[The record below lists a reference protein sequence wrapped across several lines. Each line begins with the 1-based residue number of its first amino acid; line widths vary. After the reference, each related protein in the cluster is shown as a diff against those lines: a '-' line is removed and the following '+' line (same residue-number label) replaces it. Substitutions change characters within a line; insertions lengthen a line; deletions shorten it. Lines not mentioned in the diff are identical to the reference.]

1 MHMRIIA
8 LVWVLC
14 LVVGTIKAQGVDLTG
29 KVIDDVGQPV
39 EFATIL
45 IGEHALWAVSD
56 EDGRFNIKHVPQGKT
71 NLVVQ
76 CLGYAKITLS
86 IDIKSGMAPLHIQMK
101 ADNLGLDEVEV
112 VAQRKTDVATTT
124 YTIDRNALDNQQILN
139 VSDIQTLLPGGKT
152 INSTLMNDA
161 RITLRGN
168 TGEKGNASFGT
179 AIEVDGARLS
189 NNMETGETMA
199 ASTRTISASNIES
212 VEVVSGIASVEH
224 GDLSNGVVR
233 VNTRKGKSPFIV
245 EGKINQHTRQ
255 IAVNKGFDLG
265 KKAGVL
271 NVSMEHA
278 QSYSDAASPHTA
290 YQRNILSAHYMK
302 VWMTGKSP
310 LTLNAG
316 ISANV
321 GGYNSE
327 ADPDEDL
334 DDYVRRH
341 DNNFRANIELK
352 WLLNRPWLTNLTLKA
367 SASYADKKTK
377 DYYNTSSAAT
387 QPYIHAM
394 EDGYHIAEEYDVN
407 PDADILLSPTGYWY
421 VTRFSDSKPLNY
433 SAQLKGDLTRRFG
446 NILNTFLVGAELT
459 GGHNLGRGVYYG
471 NLSYAPTWREYRYD
485 NLPAMNNL
493 ALYAEDKVVV
503 PTSALSSL
511 EVTAGVREDLTFVG
525 GSDYGTVASLSPRT
539 NARYVFWRSRRAWVS
554 DLVVHAGWGKS
565 VKLPSFQVLYPSPSY
580 SDHLAFTPGSTVDNK
595 SFYAYH
601 THVSQA
607 VYNKSLSWQYTN
619 QTDIGVE
626 MKVLGTRVNVSAFY
640 HKTFNPYMATSLY
653 SPFAYLFTGQAA
665 LERCGIPSSDRIYTI
680 NRQTGVVTVT
690 DRTGTLSP
698 VVLDGNERHTLLTNT
713 RFVNASPIE
722 RYGLE
727 WIVDFRQIHAL
738 RTSVR
743 IDGNYYYY
751 KGLDETFFAD
761 VPIGLQTTMSTGQP
775 YGYIGYYQG
784 SNANSTGYSANA
796 SVANGTINSQVNT
809 NLTLSTHIPKL
820 RMIVALRVETS
831 LLSHSRPLC
840 QLSNGTRGVVLEK
853 PTDYFGESYDGN
865 SRDHYI
871 AVYPEYYST
880 WDNPNELIPFFEKF
894 LWARDNDKALYNDL
908 TRLVV
913 KTNYAY
919 MMNPDHLSAYYSAN
933 LSVTKEIGDH
943 VSVSF
948 YANNFFNNMGKVHS
962 SKTGLDTSLFTGSYI
977 PKFYYG
983 LSLRLKI

>member
-1 MHMRIIA
+1 MRMKMIA
-8 LVWVLC
+8 LVWFLC
-14 LVVGTIKAQGVDLTG
+14 LVVGKTYAQGIDISG
-29 KVIDDVGQPV
+29 KVTEDDGQPI
-39 EFATIL
+39 EFANVMIN
-45 IGEHALWAVSD
+45 EHALWAVSD
-56 EDGRFNIKHVPQGKT
+56 EKGHFTIKQVPQGKT
-71 NLVVQ
+71 SLVVQ
-76 CLGYAKITLS
+76 CLGYVKTTLA
-86 IDIKSGMAPLHIQMK
+86 IDIKPGMTHLHIKMK
-101 ADNLGLDEVEV
+101 TDNLGLDEVEV
-112 VAQRKTDVATTT
+112 VAQRKSDVATTT
-124 YTIDRNALDNQQILN
+124 YNIDRNALDNQQILN

-152 INSTLMNDA
+152 INSTLMNDS
-161 RITLRGN
+161 RITLRSN

-179 AIEVDGARLS
+179 AIEVDGARVG
-189 NNMETGETMA
+189 NNMETDETMA

-224 GDLSNGVVR
+224 GDMSNGVVR

-278 QSYSDAASPHTA
+278 QSFSDAASPHTA

-302 VWMTGKSP
+302 MLMIGESP

-316 ISANV
+316 LSANV

-334 DDYVRRH
+334 DDYVRRR
-341 DNNFRANIELK
+341 DNNFRANVELK
-352 WLLNRPWLTNLTLKA
+352 WLLNQSWMTNITLKA

-387 QPYIHAM
+387 QPYIHTM
-394 EDGYHIAEEYDVN
+394 EDGYHIAEEFIAN
-407 PDADILLSPTGYWY
+407 PKADILLSPTGYWY

-446 NILNTFLVGAELT
+446 STINTILIGVELT
-459 GGHNLGRGVYYG
+459 GGHNLGRGTYYG
-471 NLSYAPTWREYRYD
+471 DLSYTPTWREYRYD
-485 NLPAMNNL
+485 ELPAMNNL
-493 ALYAEDKVVV
+493 AFYAEDKAVV
-503 PTSALSSL
+503 PTSAISSL
-511 EVTAGVREDLTFVG
+511 EITAGVREDLTFVG

-539 NARYVFWRSRRAWVS
+539 NVRYVFWRARKTWIS
-554 DLVVHAGWGKS
+554 DLILHAGWGKS

-580 SDHLAFTPGSTVDNK
+580 SDHLAFTPGSTADNK

-607 VYNKSLSWQYTN
+607 VYNKDLRWQYTN

-626 MKVLGTRVNVSAFY
+626 MNILGTKVNVSAFY
-640 HKTFNPYMATSLY
+640 HKTYNPYMATSLY
-653 SPFAYLFTGQAA
+653 TPFAYLFTGQAA
-665 LERCGIPSSDRIYTI
+665 LERCNIPSADRNYSID
-680 NRQTGVVTVT
+680 RQTGIVTVT
-690 DRTGTLSP
+690 DRTGTIGP
-698 VVLDGNERHTLLTNT
+698 VNLAGNERHTYLTNCQY
-713 RFVNASPIE
+713 VNASPIE

-727 WIVDFRQIHAL
+727 WIVDFKQIHAL
-738 RTSVR
+738 RSSIR
-743 IDGNYYYY
+743 IDGNYYHY

-761 VPIGLQTTMSTGQP
+761 VPVGLQTTMSNGQM
-775 YGYIGYYQG
+775 YGYIGYYRG
-784 SNANSTGYSANA
+784 SNATSTGYTANA
-796 SVANGTINSQVNT
+796 SVANGSINRQVNS
-809 NLTLSTHIPKL
+809 NITLSTHIPKL
-820 RMIVALRVETS
+820 RMIVALRVETTF
-831 LLSHSRPLC
+831 LSHSKPVS
-840 QLSNGTRGVVLEK
+840 QLGNGTRGIVIES
-853 PTDYFGESYDGN
+853 PTDYFGEPYDGS

-880 WDNPNELIPFFEKF
+880 WDNPGELIPFAEKF
-894 LWARDNDKALYNDL
+894 LWARDHDKALYNDL
-908 TRLVV
+908 TRLVM

-919 MMNPDHLSAYYSAN
+919 VMNPERLSTYYSAN

-962 SKTGLDTSLFTGSYI
+962 SKTGLDTSLFTSRYI